1 MITLTLINM
10 KLKAMVSASGMSLVS
25 AFLLVL
31 FSLVYPSY
39 SNAYTQQYTV
49 GGTGPSGGTVTGV
62 TVTETLSGTETIVYG
77 DTMETVNTYTYT
89 ETVTED
95 VAGTV
100 TTTTTTPVT
109 TSYTSANIISPGV
122 YKQHDN
128 VGSGIRSYN
137 CADSTNGFNCHQYTY
152 VWGSVSWGSTGTLDS
167 FVGEGGSLTGV
178 TAGADVKAYYNGC
191 CNYDQFYIKIALTN
205 TSTGNTISWQ
215 SNTWNVTS
223 TDYTAYSYS
232 VPQSGLDQLSNTIGA
247 NSDFSNISARA
258 YFYGYDVGYWAGQ
271 YGPIMRDPYLTAS
284 YDVTQ
289 FVVNQITQEVINSIQ
304 TVLSTTEE
312 ETITSYNPS
321 STTDTST
328 SSMTIEVQ
336 GSGGSGTETVS
347 TFSAN
352 ITDNGD
358 GTASVTM
365 TTSPGG
371 SDSDS
376 GSTQTLGTFTVNT
389 TPSEPKVESQME
401 PMQTASVDS
410 PKESSEASAA
420 TAEIKSAG
428 SEPKA
433 EAKTEAKTESKSE
446 SKSESKTAENKSDS
460 KSDSNS
466 ESKSESDKKEAK
478 EAIAQQI
485 MTDLMSKANE
495 SFGQADTTR
504 LAVMVALA
512 SDPTKDQANLSDAS
526 QWYESKDIYNMDT
539 LKDPYSVLF
548 NQAQDIIHERMI
560 DMQYRR

>member
-1 MITLTLINM
+1 M
-10 KLKAMVSASGMSLVS
+10 KLKEMVSASGMSLVS

-62 TVTETLSGTETIVYG
+62 TVTETLSGTEVIVYG

-109 TSYTSANIISPGV
+109 TSYTSANMISPGV
-122 YKQHDN
+122 YKQQDN

-152 VWGSVSWGSTGTLDS
+152 VWGSVSWGSNGTLDS

-223 TDYTAYSYS
+223 TNYTAYSYS
-232 VPQSGLDQLSNTIGA
+232 VPQSGLDQLSTTIGA

-271 YGPIMRDPYLTAS
+271 YGPIMKDPYLTAS

-312 ETITSYNPS
+312 EKITSYNPS

-352 ITDNGD
+352 ITDNGN

-365 TTSPGG
+365 TTSPSG
-371 SDSDS
+371 SDGDSGS
-376 GSTQTLGTFTVNT
+376 GSTQTLGTFTVST

-428 SEPKA
+428 SEPKT

-446 SKSESKTAENKSDS
+446 TKSESKTAENKSDS
-460 KSDSNS
+460 KSDSKS

-485 MTDLMSKANE
+485 MTDLMNKANE

-512 SDPTKDQANLSDAS
+512 SNPTKNQANLSDAS
-526 QWYESKDIYNMDT
+526 QWYESKDIYNMDS
-539 LKDPYSVLF
+539 LKDPYSVIF

-560 DMQYRR
+560 NEQYKIKDN